1 MGCFSASKCEERRS
15 PRYTTGQRVASRD
28 SFKLLA
34 NKPVEL
40 PDPRTI
46 EGGRGEVRARSAF
59 SGPLVGRNGEVEAR
73 TNYFSADDGKRAGW
87 RSLRRA
93 TSFGG
98 RPQPLP
104 LPVPAGEEAP
114 ARARGVALPAPED
127 AVTRSS
133 RARTFKLEDGPAG
146 SWSSRRGRV
155 APVGGLP
162 LPPPKLLPNLDAFEF
177 REIQLATDDFAE
189 RRCLERSSLG
199 AVFSARLKDA
209 TDSFDSEIDT
219 AVLRLPENATQGFME
234 WKADVQLLAQLSH
247 PNLCA
252 VKGYCAHER
261 VSNRERRQE
270 RLLVFEQASNGTLHD
285 HLFGPRG
292 MSSLDWTTRID
303 IALGAARGLSY
314 IHDRAPLQ
322 IAYKEFKAANVLLD
336 DDYSPKLAGYGLS
349 VIPANRH
356 SSNVVP
362 SLACAKR
369 NVWSFGIL
377 LLELLTGKSSRE
389 AIYFGDDSNFVQW
402 GKQFFTNEAKLS
414 HIIDPRMKAGCPVN
428 GAMEVVAL
436 LLQCVN
442 QTEALRP
449 SMSEV
454 VATLKVIKANHCSIS
469 PVGLRTKKG
478 LPSWVMSPKRPDRQT
493 RHMQSYSDMMTSSDA
508 SSSSENED
516 IFVSKASP
524 RALRIAM

>member
-1 MGCFSASKCEERRS
+1 MGCFSAPKCEERRS

-46 EGGRGEVRARSAF
+46 EGGRGRSAF

-104 LPVPAGEEAP
+104 LPAGEEAP
-114 ARARGVALPAPED
+114 ARARGIALPAPED

-189 RRCLERSSLG
+189 RLCLERSSLG

-219 AVLRLPENATQGFME
+219 AVLRLPENATQ
-234 WKADVQLLAQLSH
+234 VRTPTNNPPSLSLSH
-247 PNLCA
+247 A
-252 VKGYCAHER
+252 TETEI
-261 VSNRERRQE
+261 S
-270 RLLVFEQASNGTLHD
+270 S
-285 HLFGPRG
+285 HLGFFR
-292 MSSLDWTTRID
+292 
-303 IALGAARGLSY
+303 
-314 IHDRAPLQ
+314 
-322 IAYKEFKAANVLLD
+322 FCVL
-336 DDYSPKLAGYGLS
+336 
-349 VIPANRH
+349 
-356 SSNVVP
+356 
-362 SLACAKR
+362 
-369 NVWSFGIL
+369 
-377 LLELLTGKSSRE
+377 
-389 AIYFGDDSNFVQW
+389 
-402 GKQFFTNEAKLS
+402 
-414 HIIDPRMKAGCPVN
+414 
-428 GAMEVVAL
+428 
-436 LLQCVN
+436 
-442 QTEALRP
+442 
-449 SMSEV
+449 
-454 VATLKVIKANHCSIS
+454 
-469 PVGLRTKKG
+469 
-478 LPSWVMSPKRPDRQT
+478 
-493 RHMQSYSDMMTSSDA
+493 
-508 SSSSENED
+508 
-516 IFVSKASP
+516 
-524 RALRIAM
+524 